1 VLAQYV
7 QAGVGELALD
17 KLAPLLRL
25 KYHNAIVDA
34 VADIGQPGEISK
46 VFAGF
51 QQYLYPP
58 SLAA

>member
-1 VLAQYV
+1 V
-7 QAGVGELALD
+7 QVGVEELASE

-34 VADIGQPGEISK
+34 VADIGQPDEISK

-58 SLAA
+58 SIAA